1 MKQILI
7 TAALLVIV
15 GVACVLFLMV
25 GSLENSVEET
35 EKQKTE
41 MSLYAVADNAN
52 MVRATSVGLGK
63 KERHRVISGRL
74 YQNFVQLLKTNGRL
88 NEKNVFTDD
97 CKEGLEL
104 EFYRDTV
111 LLGNFR
117 MTSRIG
123 RDSVAGV
130 WETRHMAKV
139 NKFLKD
145 QAIQF
150 VACPEANVQEGFVED
165 SSVVNGNQQREILTM
180 PKFGAA
186 RKSKKNEERN
196 AALDSVAKAV
206 SENAALTESLA
217 GESQNALVALSEMIM
232 PADTAIGE
240 PLAERIAH
248 WNRVEVVFFDSS
260 MAAKA
265 EKEFSLDENQMKTL
279 AGLLKRSSLETFAM
293 SDRAPTKND
302 VIVTLF
308 KDNAPKMELWEMNGG
323 KFKVLLKRSILPSG
337 FTENEGFWIPE
348 DSAALQSFFASLK

>member
-1 MKQILI
+1 MKKILIVLAII
-7 TAALLVIV
+7 TAALVCFFTL
-15 GVACVLFLMV
+15 AKK
-25 GSLENSVEET
+25 GSEGSAQESTQASQDL
-35 EKQKTE
+35 
-41 MSLYAVADNAN
+41 SLYAIADNAN

-97 CKEGLEL
+97 CKEGLVL

-150 VACPEANVQEGFVED
+150 MACPAANAEAADLKD
-165 SSVVNGNQQREILTM
+165 SATVNGEQQREILTM

-217 GESQNALVALSEMIM
+217 GESQNAVKVLDEMIM

-240 PLAERIAH
+240 PLAERFAR
-248 WNRVEVVFFDSS
+248 WNRVNVVFFDSS
-260 MAAKA
+260 MAAQG
-265 EKEFSLDENQMKTL
+265 EKTFTLDEKQMQTF
-279 AGLLKRSSLETFAM
+279 AGLLKRSTLETFAM
-293 SDRAPTKND
+293 SDRAPTKSD
-302 VIVTLF
+302 AVITLY
-308 KDNAPKMELWEMNGG
+308 KDSLPEMELWEMNGQ
-323 KFKVLLKRSILPSG
+323 KFNSLLKRTIQPSG
-337 FTENEGFWIPE
+337 FTENEGFWIAADP
-348 DSAALQSFFASLK
+348 AALQEFFKSLR

>member
-1 MKQILI
+1 MKKILIVLAII
-7 TAALLVIV
+7 TAALVCFFTL
-15 GVACVLFLMV
+15 AKK
-25 GSLENSVEET
+25 GSEGSAQESTQPSQNL
-35 EKQKTE
+35 
-41 MSLYAVADNAN
+41 SLYAVADNAN

-97 CKEGLEL
+97 CKEGLVL